1 MFSDFSSLASSFEV
15 SIAATLY
22 QGTTLL
28 QSNSVNNFTNPVI
41 FTVQAEDGTRIYY
54 KVIVIV
60 TKSNETK
67 LLSFGFMKVINKNAN
82 VTEDVVE
89 CLKNTTMTLNLLA
102 IDLNFPN
109 NVALVPSFTISK
121 GAKLLID
128 GNEIESDKTAFKFLS
143 NTSSIT
149 IKAQDGTEQKYG
161 LNLTSQILNIE
172 DFLKK
177 CPTEDSLF
185 EKFSKDFEIRKN
197 GVVVTNFNYSDK
209 FDVTLRIM

>member
-67 LLSFGFMKVINKNAN
+67 LLSFGFMNVINNNAN
-82 VTEDVVE
+82 IAEDVVG

-102 IDLNFPN
+102 TDLNFLN
-109 NVALVPSFTISK
+109 NIALVPSFSISK
-121 GAKLLID
+121 GSKLLIY
-128 GNEIESDKTAFKFLS
+128 GTEIESDKTAYKFLS
-143 NTSSIT
+143 NTS
-149 IKAQDGTEQKYG
+149 
-161 LNLTSQILNIE
+161 
-172 DFLKK
+172 
-177 CPTEDSLF
+177 
-185 EKFSKDFEIRKN
+185 
-197 GVVVTNFNYSDK
+197 
-209 FDVTLRIM
+209 